1 MTMPQPETTKP
12 GTPPTPTLATWLLA
26 AACAFHTACGD
37 DPPPTE
43 PPPPQALD
51 WCPRIT
57 PGSSGMSSS
66 ALAMSNAHALV
77 RFFSP
82 GSHYREIDAALAGAM
97 EGSTVD
103 WNGVARAYAEALDS
117 VCAHEA
123 TASADLPVVQ
133 VEQHDTVAV
142 IRPGTG
148 EPVLP
153 EGTRAVAIDL
163 RGLPDAPG
171 LEEALTRAISVASSQ
186 PVPRVSARVRV
197 NDGMTDE
204 YSAQSLYSNTT
215 DLLAAPDYPASG
227 AVDLP
232 VALLTGP
239 TLPPAAARFV
249 VDLRTARR
257 AWLWGEPVATAVA
270 ESRWVPLAAQG
281 LSIRTSRLEDSTG
294 PLPDQLPADRAL
306 AGALA
311 DSLSELPTLGTP
323 AALDRSAAVART
335 GMTQRQRPTG
345 TTAQVAQTVGIARAS
360 LLITHGAVRRF
371 FPYFH
376 VVGDGIDA
384 RLEETLAAVD
394 ATPVS
399 QLQTLQLLRRF
410 GAVLQDGHVF
420 VSASPSPFIGDLP
433 ALLEEVAG
441 GDVVVRRS
449 LVPELQAGDT
459 LVRVGDRST
468 AEWYAEEL
476 SRTSAAT
483 HGYRHAL
490 ATRRLLQ
497 LTGPLSLVMRAM
509 DGTERTVQA
518 RPWTGANLG
527 AALGYSPSRRASG
540 WLGDVGAPTLYYI
553 TMSSDVT
560 TDLGAALQH
569 LDTASAAQGL
579 IVDMRGYPG
588 FSHYDFTR
596 HLIQG
601 PYVSPLFRVGRWTGP
616 DAHEV
621 RESQYAFTG
630 STTRAYTGPLVLLV
644 GPRSVSA
651 AENFSTMLVGANRV
665 RVVGQRSAGTNGNI
679 TNLLLPGGFRFMYTG
694 MEVLR
699 PDRSTFHGVGIVPDE
714 EIVPTTEDFATGRD
728 AVLLKAIDVLQAH
741 E

>member
-1 MTMPQPETTKP
+1 MS
-12 GTPPTPTLATWLLA
+12 TPPPTVATWLLA

-37 DPPPTE
+37 DPPPPLTE

-51 WCPRIT
+51 WCPHVT
-57 PGSSGMSSS
+57 PGPAGTASS

-82 GSHYREIDAALAGAM
+82 GSSYREIDAALAGAL

-103 WNGVARAYAEALDS
+103 WNGVARAYADALDS
-117 VCAHEA
+117 VCANEA
-123 TASADLPVVQ
+123 ATSTDLPAVQ

-171 LEEALTRAISVASSQ
+171 LEEALARAISIASGQ

-204 YSAQSLYSNTT
+204 HSAQNVYSNTT
-215 DLLAAPDYPASG
+215 DLLAATTYAASG
-227 AVDLP
+227 TEDLP
-232 VALLTGP
+232 VALLTGS

-249 VDLRTARR
+249 VDLRAARR
-257 AWLWGEPVATAVA
+257 AWLWGEPVVTAVA

-281 LSIRTSRLEDSTG
+281 LSIRTSLLEDSAG
-294 PLPDQLPADRAL
+294 PLPDQLLADREL
-306 AGALA
+306 SGALT
-311 DSLSELPTLGTP
+311 DSLRELPTLGTP
-323 AALDRSAAVART
+323 DALDRSAAVART
-335 GMTQRQRPTG
+335 GMTQRRRETG
-345 TTAQVAQTVGIARAS
+345 TTAQVAQTAGIARAS
-360 LLITHGAVRRF
+360 LLIVHGAARRF

-384 RLEETLAAVD
+384 RLEETLASVD
-394 ATPVS
+394 AAPVS
-399 QLQTLQLLRRF
+399 QLQTRQLLRRF

-420 VSASPSPFIGDLP
+420 VNASPSPIIGILP
-433 ALLEEVAG
+433 ALMEQVAG

-449 LVPELQAGDT
+449 VVPEFQAGDT

-483 HGYRHAL
+483 DGYRHEL
-490 ATRRLLQ
+490 ATRRLRE
-497 LTGPLSLVMRAM
+497 LTGPLSLVLRAS

-518 RPWTGANLG
+518 QPWTGGNLG
-527 AALGYSPSRRASG
+527 AALGASPSRRASG
-540 WLGDVGAPTLYYI
+540 WLSDVGAPSLYYVS
-553 TMSSDVT
+553 MNNDVT
-560 TDLGAALQH
+560 TDLAAALRH
-569 LDTASAAQGL
+569 LDIASGAQGL

-588 FSHYDFTR
+588 FSHYDFIQ

-601 PYVSPLFRVGRWTGP
+601 PFVGPIFRVGRWTGP
-616 DAHEV
+616 DANEV
-621 RESQYAFTG
+621 REQQYSLTG
-630 STTRAYTGPLVLLV
+630 STTRAYTRPIVLLV
-644 GPRSVSA
+644 GPHSVSA
-651 AENFSTMLVGANRV
+651 AENFSTMLVAANRV
-665 RVVGQRSAGTNGNI
+665 RVVGQRSAGTNGNV

-714 EIVPTTEDFATGRD
+714 EIVPTTEDFAIGRD
-728 AVLLKAIDVLQAH
+728 AALLKAINVLQAH